1 MPQGGGA
8 NLLDGLITPNPNKSQ
23 IMSFTLPTPSA
34 TTSGVRLKAS
44 SILLREC
51 LSSSRIYDNIDVVYE
66 SLMSLLA
73 RFLGIRIPTYIVRR
87 ILTIARVAVLVI
99 A

>member
-1 MPQGGGA
+1 
-8 NLLDGLITPNPNKSQ
+8 
-23 IMSFTLPTPSA
+23 
-34 TTSGVRLKAS
+34 
-44 SILLREC
+44 
-51 LSSSRIYDNIDVVYE
+51 
-66 SLMSLLA
+66 MSLLA